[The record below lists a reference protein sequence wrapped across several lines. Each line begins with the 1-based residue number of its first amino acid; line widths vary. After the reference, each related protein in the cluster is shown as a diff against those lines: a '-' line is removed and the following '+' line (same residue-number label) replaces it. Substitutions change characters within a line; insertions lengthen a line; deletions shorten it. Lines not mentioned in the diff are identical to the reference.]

1 MKVCSTLTSETPG
14 FFLYNR
20 LMWTKERIIN
30 LLNTNDIAVERAIV
44 AIYNRQTADE
54 KNVRATRHDNSMG
67 FRANHA
73 HRGSYYAE
81 WIRSGRHLTGDHI
94 RKARKIVLHYHRQLL
109 EIANAK
115 K

>member
-1 MKVCSTLTSETPG
+1 MCETSG
-14 FFLYNR
+14 LSLYNR

-44 AIYNRQTADE
+44 AIYNRQTLDE

-73 HRGSYYAE
+73 YRGSYYAE